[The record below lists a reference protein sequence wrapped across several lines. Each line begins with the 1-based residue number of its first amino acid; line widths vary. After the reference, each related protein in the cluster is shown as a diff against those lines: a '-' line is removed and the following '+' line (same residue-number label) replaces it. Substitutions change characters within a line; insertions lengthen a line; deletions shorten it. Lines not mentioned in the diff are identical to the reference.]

1 MQQEDA
7 MTTILFEHYHD
18 LAQVKQ
24 VIQKL
29 LNAGFARDSIS
40 IIDPAV
46 AEQLAASGS
55 GGQLAYHDRNVER
68 QGSFADVEPSYH
80 DRNVE
85 RQGSFADVEPSY
97 HDRAAEPQGSFAN
110 TEPSYH
116 NRNVERKGSFADIE
130 PAGDRDSLVH
140 ALMQAGLT
148 ANDAASGAAQ
158 LRQGASLVLIHLSAE
173 EADLTRASGR

>member
-55 GGQLAYHDRNVER
+55 GGQLA
-68 QGSFADVEPSYH
+68 YH